1 MEKKTNTCEGCGDE
15 FEYECYWVPQ
25 YCPQCAEEKA
35 MAALSQVEPP
45 EGGWPRGSD
54 MDRL

>member
-1 MEKKTNTCEGCGDE
+1 MHSHVCDNCGSTFDGQFEKMKLCRDCS
-15 FEYECYWVPQ
+15 
-25 YCPQCAEEKA
+25 EEKA
-35 MAALSQVEPP
+35 MAALSKVEPP

>member
-1 MEKKTNTCEGCGDE
+1 MECPTCGEVHELKTVFESGVECPDCRNSRDE
-15 FEYECYWVPQ
+15 E
-25 YCPQCAEEKA
+25 ALHHIKA
-35 MAALSQVEPP
+35 P

>member
-1 MEKKTNTCEGCGDE
+1 MTVEIECESCETVFGYDE
-15 FEYECYWVPQ
+15 SRGPVPDL
-25 YCPQCAEEKA
+25 CDSCREARAFAGIEA
-35 MAALSQVEPP
+35 P

>member
-1 MEKKTNTCEGCGDE
+1 MSEKITCKECGKE
-15 FEYECYWVPQ
+15 FESDAPWEVGF
-25 YCPQCAEEKA
+25 CPTCIDEEV
-35 MAALSQVEPP
+35 MASLSQGGRP

>member
-1 MEKKTNTCEGCGDE
+1 MADYTTPPCPECGHDELEDVLFGHTCPECDWDDVNTPET
-15 FEYECYWVPQ
+15 
-25 YCPQCAEEKA
+25 
-35 MAALSQVEPP
+35 P

>member
-1 MEKKTNTCEGCGDE
+1 MNSHTCDNCGDE
-15 FEYECYWVPQ
+15 FEGRYEKMKL
-25 YCPQCAEEKA
+25 CPRCSEERA